1 MAEKLMDCTAIKTF
15 YLFSY
20 YLKPLLHGHQL
31 TGHSVEKLQDLSACM
46 EKKQHPSI
54 ITSGSMAEMVSNTS
68 KREKNH

>member
-31 TGHSVEKLQDLSACM
+31 TGHSAEKLQDLSACM